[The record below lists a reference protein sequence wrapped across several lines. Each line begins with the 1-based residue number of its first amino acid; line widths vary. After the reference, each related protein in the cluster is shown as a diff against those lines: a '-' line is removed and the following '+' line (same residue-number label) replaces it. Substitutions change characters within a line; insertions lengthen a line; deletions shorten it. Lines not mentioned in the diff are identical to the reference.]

1 MKLLKGNIGVNLH
14 DRGLGKDFLNT
25 TKTWAIKKIDKMD
38 FVKMKNL
45 WASKGTS
52 WKMRKQTV
60 DLEKI
65 FVRHR

>member
-1 MKLLKGNIGVNLH
+1 MKLLKGNIRANLS
-14 DRGLGKDFLNT
+14 DLGLGNDFLNT
-25 TKTWAIKKIDKMD
+25 TKAQAIKKIDKMD

-52 WKMRKQTV
+52 WKMRKQRV